1 VSGVRKP
8 PVAVSPESD
17 RGGNMYVGVGT
28 LLAIV
33 LIIIILVLIF

>member
-1 VSGVRKP
+1 M
-8 PVAVSPESD
+8 
-17 RGGNMYVGVGT
+17 RGTQRAKRSERNEEERMYVGVGT